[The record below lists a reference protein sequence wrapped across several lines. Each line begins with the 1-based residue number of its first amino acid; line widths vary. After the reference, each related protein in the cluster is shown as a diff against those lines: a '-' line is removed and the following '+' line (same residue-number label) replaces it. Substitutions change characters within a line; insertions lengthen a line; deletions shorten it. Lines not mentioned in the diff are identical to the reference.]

1 MSRVAKNPI
10 KIVDGVNVTVE
21 GNLVTVKGSKGE
33 LEFEMTESISLNI
46 AEDTITVGYDENIQ
60 QSIALAGTTRSIVN
74 NMIIGVSEGF
84 EKKLELIGVGYRA
97 VSYTHLKLTTKRIV

>member
-46 AEDTITVGYDENIQ
+46 AEDTITVSYDENIQ

-84 EKKLELIGVGYRA
+84 
-97 VSYTHLKLTTKRIV
+97 

>member
-46 AEDTITVGYDENIQ
+46 AEDIITVGYDENIP
-60 QSIALAGTTRSIVN
+60 
-74 NMIIGVSEGF
+74 
-84 EKKLELIGVGYRA
+84 
-97 VSYTHLKLTTKRIV
+97 VSYTHLRAHET

>member
-84 EKKLELIGVGYRA
+84 EKKLELIGVGYL
-97 VSYTHLKLTTKRIV
+97 SLIHI

>member
-33 LEFEMTESISLNI
+33 LELSLI
-46 AEDTITVGYDENIQ
+46 HI
-60 QSIALAGTTRSIVN
+60 
-74 NMIIGVSEGF
+74 
-84 EKKLELIGVGYRA
+84 
-97 VSYTHLKLTTKRIV
+97 

>member
-46 AEDTITVGYDENIQ
+46 AEDSITC
-60 QSIALAGTTRSIVN
+60 L
-74 NMIIGVSEGF
+74 
-84 EKKLELIGVGYRA
+84 L
-97 VSYTHLKLTTKRIV
+97 YTSPSPRDVEESRMPSSA

>member
-46 AEDTITVGYDENIQ
+46 AEDTI
-60 QSIALAGTTRSIVN
+60 
-74 NMIIGVSEGF
+74 
-84 EKKLELIGVGYRA
+84 
-97 VSYTHLKLTTKRIV
+97 

>member
-21 GNLVTVKGSKGE
+21 GNIVTVKGSKEE

-46 AEDTITVGYDENIQ
+46 AEDTITVVYDENIQ
-60 QSIALAGTTRSIVN
+60 QSLDLAGTTRSIVN
-74 NMIIGVSEGF
+74 NKIIDV
-84 EKKLELIGVGYRA
+84 A
-97 VSYTHLKLTTKRIV
+97 